1 MFSQL
6 FFGSSSRNIEQPLVA
21 RPCKDSADQAS
32 TWTTLQLR
40 KRLLQSRLLLRI
52 EAREVLLGEMHN
64 TRCKWWWT
72 PGMGKMMGWMCFV
85 MVFDVLFLWWFPS
98 SIVVWSSLETMI
110 THVLSEHFELSQWQ
124 LRRWFSPAI
133 HGSPIHEG
141 LVTGITLNFCE
152 STETSWLRHF
162 GSAKQR
168 SKNIFHACQRSNRET
183 GNSWKQQETAGHSS
197 DNRRSGPFV
206 SANWIGSTSFNSLTV
221 LTNSAILATLQLVAE
236 LVKLESPKHPAE
248 PSGWRWV
255 LV

>member
-6 FFGSSSRNIEQPLVA
+6 FFGSSSRHIEQPLVA

-32 TWTTLQLR
+32 TWTTVQQR

-52 EAREVLLGEMHN
+52 EAREVVLGEMHS

-72 PGMGKMMGWMCFV
+72 PGMGMDGPC
-85 MVFDVLFLWWFPS
+85 VFDIFWCCFCDDFPARLWCD
-98 SIVVWSSLETMI
+98 
-110 THVLSEHFELSQWQ
+110 HQWR

-133 HGSPIHEG
+133 HGLPIHEG

-183 GNSWKQQETAGHSS
+183 GNSWKQLET
-197 DNRRSGPFV
+197 SG
-206 SANWIGSTSFNSLTV
+206 NSWTF
-221 LTNSAILATLQLVAE
+221 IWQRQKWTLCFC
-236 LVKLESPKHPAE
+236 KLD
-248 PSGWRWV
+248 RV
-255 LV
+255 NIV